1 MLKRSLAI
9 SLLVG
14 LTIPVFGQKEG
25 LNGGDGRFSFGYAR
39 VQVDKLQQFLPDDA
53 SDLSLREDH
62 FVVGGQGSFIF
73 NDLIV
78 SLEGYALEGASSSSP
93 NWSVGT
99 SGGIAQ
105 ANVGYDFANSQ
116 RLLIAPKIGGGVV
129 GHTTEID
136 EEQDVDF
143 SDVQGNPNNYGRTLD
158 ISQSGPLLHGGLR
171 LDYYLIFNQ
180 REKERGGLLAS
191 LEAGYWYQ
199 PASGDWS
206 YEGGSINNAPDYN
219 FEGFYVQL
227 GIGGGGFGPAKEQ

>member
-1 MLKRSLAI
+1 MLKKSLMI
-9 SLLVG
+9 SVLFCV
-14 LTIPVFGQKEG
+14 TIPVFSQKEE
-25 LNGGDGRFSFGYAR
+25 LNGGDGRFNFGYAR
-39 VQVDKLQQFLPDDA
+39 VQVDELQQFLPDGA
-53 SDLSLREDH
+53 SGLSPSEDH

-73 NDLIV
+73 NNLIV
-78 SLEGYALEGASSSSP
+78 SLEGYGLEGASSSSP

-99 SGGIAQ
+99 SGGMAL
-105 ANVGYDFANSQ
+105 ANLGYDFAKSQ

-129 GHTTEID
+129 GYTTEID

-143 SDVQGNPNNYGRTLD
+143 TDVKGNPDNYGRTLD
-158 ISQSGPLLHGGLR
+158 ISQSGPLLHAGLR
-171 LDYYLIFNQ
+171 LDYYLVFNQ
-180 REKERGGLLAS
+180 KEKESGGLLAS

-227 GIGGGGFGPAKEQ
+227 GLGGGGFQRSKGK